1 MSSASGGRVRQTASG
16 NRLRD
21 MLERVKEITEG
32 LLGRNSKSSGS
43 DREHPPET
51 PLPKPLSSNREG
63 RKTQSTHAFS
73 HGSTLCNQR
82 AHENYESSLQNES

>member
-21 MLERVKEITEG
+21 MLEWVKEITEG

-43 DREHPPET
+43 DREHLPET
-51 PLPKPLSSNREG
+51 PSEAPILQQKSG
-63 RKTQSTHAFS
+63 KTQSTHAFS
-73 HGSTLCNQR
+73 KGSTLCNQR
-82 AHENYESSLQNES
+82 AHENYESFLQNES